1 MNKDKK
7 TLYEKVY
14 DILLSRIKDNTY
26 PVRSSLPSEQTLQ
39 DEFNVSRITIRR
51 AIQELEDMGLVQRQR
66 GKLTTVLPKKTYV
79 SFGDVASFSEAQEKM
94 GKHPSSIILTYTKKH
109 PTKLIKE
116 YLQLDDEDYVY
127 YLKRLRL
134 INGRIICLHETYI
147 NPYIGSKI
155 EQKNLDE
162 NTSIYQLYRELGLD
176 ISTADETIE
185 ARISSNQLKQELFLD
200 NDEPIM
206 YRERIT
212 YDSEGKPIEYSQN
225 SYRANYYKYIIKLK
239 NL

>member
-1 MNKDKK
+1 MITYFFHITSNNIK
-7 TLYEKVY
+7 L
-14 DILLSRIKDNTY
+14 DIIIK
-26 PVRSSLPSEQTLQ
+26 
-39 DEFNVSRITIRR
+39 
-51 AIQELEDMGLVQRQR
+51 
-66 GKLTTVLPKKTYV
+66 
-79 SFGDVASFSEAQEKM
+79 
-94 GKHPSSIILTYTKKH
+94 ILN
-109 PTKLIKE
+109 
-116 YLQLDDEDYVY
+116 DEDYVY